1 MPESRPPLTD
11 PRVRA
16 LVAAA
21 GAARTARASRAA
33 AGAARTAR
41 ASRAAAGA
49 RAPGLTRRSVLLG
62 ALGTA
67 GAVLAA
73 CGSAGQAAAPSAT
86 SELVR
91 WASWPL
97 YLDVD
102 AAGTGHPT
110 LEAFAAQ
117 TGIQAEY
124 SEAIEDNYTFWA
136 DVSDELATGRDIG
149 YDVVTLTDYMAAA
162 MIEKGYAQELDRT
175 RIPHASNIVE
185 DLTLVDFDLGRT
197 HSLTW
202 QSGFA
207 GLAWAVDQVPRGLHT
222 LADLWAPELAG
233 RVEVL
238 SEMRDTMGLI
248 LLDLGVDPGGRWGD
262 TEFYTA
268 LEVLRSK
275 IDSGH
280 IRKVSGASYTDG
292 LVAGDTVAVIGWSG
306 DITALNHDNADRFAF
321 ALPEAGGVLWSDNL
335 LIPVGSPH
343 KAAAEDLMN
352 YYYDPQVA
360 AQVAAWVNYISPV
373 RGAQEAMADIDPALA
388 EDPML
393 FPDEQTLRSAHV
405 FRTLAP
411 DEDERFSAEFAAV
424 IGA

>member
-1 MPESRPPLTD
+1 MSDRRPPLTD
-11 PRVRA
+11 PRARA
-16 LVAAA
+16 LVQ
-21 GAARTARASRAA
+21 AARST
-33 AGAARTAR
+33 
-41 ASRAAAGA
+41 
-49 RAPGLTRRSVLLG
+49 RAPGVTRRNLLLG

-67 GAVLAA
+67 GAGAVLAA
-73 CGSAGQAAAPSAT
+73 CGSSQGTPGAPST
-86 SELVR
+86 PDLVR

-102 AAGTGHPT
+102 EAGTGHPT

-117 TGIQAEY
+117 TQIQAEY

-136 DVSDELATGRDIG
+136 SVSDQLAAGKDIG
-149 YDVVTLTDYMAAA
+149 YDVVTLTNYMAAT
-162 MIEKGYAQELDRT
+162 MIEEGYAQELDLE
-175 RIPHASNIVE
+175 RIPNAANIVE

-207 GLAWAVDQVPRGLHT
+207 GLAWAVDQVPQGLHT
-222 LADLWAPELAG
+222 LSDLWAPELAG
-233 RVEVL
+233 RVAVL

-248 LLDLGVDPGGRWGD
+248 LLDLGIDPGGIWGD

-268 LEVLRSK
+268 LEVLRAK

-306 DITALNHDNADRFAF
+306 DITALNYENDDRFAF

-360 AQVAAWVNYISPV
+360 AQVAAWVNYVSPV
-373 RGAQEAMADIDPALA
+373 QGAQEAMLDIDPALA
-388 EDPML
+388 EDPMI
-393 FPDEQTLRSAHV
+393 FPDEHTLRSASV

-424 IGA
+424 IDG